1 MSLITDKKPKREGH
15 NAGKDRYL
23 ITYADLITLLLGLF
37 VILYASAQVDTGKFK
52 AFSQA
57 FSQYFKAN
65 PPGVLDGS
73 DGVLDGSKSLPEPS
87 MVPTQPKSLN
97 EFKAGAEKSLAKFIE
112 SGQIQIRQ
120 TETELTLVMPEKL
133 MFESAKSDIQAPGI
147 TALDTLAS
155 LLSDENFQIT
165 IDGHTD
171 AVPIRSFQYESNWH
185 LSLARAMSVSYKL
198 MTLGVPERNFVVRGF
213 GAQRPIADNVTAEG
227 KAKNRRVEI
236 TLSAMPAEAPTN
248 GNKLAQ

>member
-65 PPGVLDGS
+65 PPGVLEGS
-73 DGVLDGSKSLPEPS
+73 DGVLEGSKGLPEPA
-87 MVPTQPKSLN
+87 MVPTQTKSLD
-97 EFKAGAEKSLAKFIE
+97 EFRTDAEKSLAKFIQ

-120 TETELTLVMPEKL
+120 SGSELTIVMPEKL
-133 MFESAKSDIQAPGI
+133 MFESARADIQGDGE
-147 TALDTLAS
+147 TALNTLAE
-155 LLSDENFQIT
+155 LLSNENYQIT
-165 IDGHTD
+165 VDGHTD
-171 AVPIRSFQYESNWH
+171 AIPIRSFQYESNWH
-185 LSLARAMSVSYKL
+185 LSLARAMSVGYRL
-198 MTLGVPERNFVVRGF
+198 MSLGVPERNFVVRGF
-213 GAQRPIADNVTAEG
+213 GAQRPIADNVTTEG

-248 GNKLAQ
+248 GNNLAQ